1 MDSKDATA
9 GEAEFRAWYQRTSP
23 RVYAYVRR
31 YCPDDDCD
39 DVVAEVYVVAW
50 TRLAELPVDAVP
62 WLIGTA
68 RNVLANSWRARGRRR
83 QLAADLA
90 GLNALAAADP
100 AGLAV
105 ERTDLLRAIN
115 RLRSDD
121 QEVLLLAGWDGL
133 DSAGIANV
141 LGCSVAAARTRLSRA
156 RRRLADHLNTSLD
169 ALSPVLHLV
178 PEAN

>member
-1 MDSKDATA
+1 MDTDNATA
-9 GEAEFRAWYQRTSP
+9 SEAEFRAWYQRTSP

-39 DVVAEVYVVAW
+39 DVVAEVYLVAW
-50 TRLAELPVDAVP
+50 TRLAELPSDAVP

-68 RNVLANSWRARGRRR
+68 RHVLSNSWRARGRRR
-83 QLAADLA
+83 QLVAELA
-90 GLNALAAADP
+90 GLNDLATADP
-100 AGLAV
+100 AGIAV
-105 ERTDLLRAIN
+105 ERADLLRVIS

-133 DSAGIANV
+133 DSAGIATV

-156 RRRLADHLNTSLD
+156 RRRLVDRLNAPLD
-169 ALSPVLHLV
+169 TPSPVLRLV